1 MSNKITHHELFILWC
16 LHTNARVCT
25 TYYIFQIL
33 LHVAN
38 SYKALLLIGHIITT
52 IALHFHASDP
62 SIHHMA
68 TFTPG
73 TLNHFLLCRAE
84 IITDNMDLRERNTRR
99 CYLLRRNSNCRDA
112 IDASDDE
119 GDNEPNADEDMVEG
133 HNEQV
138 IGEGDNV
145 GWHHILA
152 RFHRLEM
159 RMDARFDELHSL
171 VNTLAQR

>member
-73 TLNHFLLCRAE
+73 TLNHLYLLCRAD
-84 IITDNMDLRERNTRR
+84 IITDNMKLRERNTRR
-99 CYLLRRNSNCRDA
+99 CYLLRRNSKCQDA
-112 IDASDDE
+112 IIAFDNKDDDAPDE
-119 GDNEPNADEDMVEG
+119 DEDMVDGNNVQADSEG
-133 HNEQV
+133 E
-138 IGEGDNV
+138 NV
-145 GWHHILA
+145 G
-152 RFHRLEM
+152 
-159 RMDARFDELHSL
+159 
-171 VNTLAQR
+171 